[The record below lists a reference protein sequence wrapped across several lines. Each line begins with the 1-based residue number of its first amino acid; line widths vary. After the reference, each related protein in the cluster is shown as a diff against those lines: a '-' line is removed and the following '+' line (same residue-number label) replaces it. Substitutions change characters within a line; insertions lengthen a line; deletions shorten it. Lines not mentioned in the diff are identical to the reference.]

1 MSNIEEI
8 EQQKIYI
15 EKVNGEI
22 ICNPLDGS
30 SSFKVLDGVVTY
42 QTFYD
47 YFNPDND
54 FYFYDYYD
62 KKDYVANYDS
72 DGNLMNVSGL
82 DSKGNSFTIKF
93 KWLDIIEE
101 NYDFYKKLSVE
112 DLIP

>member
-1 MSNIEEI
+1 MKPEHFGALNGIAVFWFWKSQRHSFSLALFCQCFIQIE
-8 EQQKIYI
+8 
-15 EKVNGEI
+15 
-22 ICNPLDGS
+22 
-30 SSFKVLDGVVTY
+30 
-42 QTFYD
+42 
-47 YFNPDND
+47 
-54 FYFYDYYD
+54 